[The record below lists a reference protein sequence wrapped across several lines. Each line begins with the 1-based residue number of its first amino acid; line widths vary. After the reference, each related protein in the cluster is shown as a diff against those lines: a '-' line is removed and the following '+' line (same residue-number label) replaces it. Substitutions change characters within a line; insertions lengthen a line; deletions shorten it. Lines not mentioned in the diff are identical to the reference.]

1 MMTKLRLLAYSVRYT
16 RPRQLGR
23 RLWLT
28 AKRQVRV
35 QHARRVKEIGPKPG
49 TENCSLAEPLPSP
62 LFQAHEELIEQ
73 GKDGVYLCLLNH
85 RQLLSVPMQWHPNA
99 GVFTTPLEKITLHY
113 MEYLEAVDDALFAAL
128 VRDWIEQNPPYQ
140 ADYWNRNWN
149 TYALSLR
156 TMVWM
161 QQFALRQSRLD
172 EVTKRL
178 LLASLRQQLRF
189 LVHNLETDLGG
200 NHLLKNIRALLW
212 AGRFFRGNE
221 AAQWT
226 LLGERLLAAEMK
238 EQILADGLHYER
250 SPAYHTQVFADLLE
264 CYQVMQPSS
273 LHNELGSVLDKMAQ
287 ALVNLTHP
295 DGLVSLF
302 NDGGLHMSY
311 LPQVCLDIYAKLR
324 DKAVPP
330 AEEHFAL
337 AEAGYYGLRREQNL
351 LLVDCGMIA
360 PDFLPAHGH
369 GDILAF
375 EWSLQGERV
384 VVDAGVYEYHA
395 GKWRQYSRS
404 TAAHNTVT
412 VDGADQ
418 CEFWKAFRVG
428 RRANVTLHR
437 YEGKEHHLLLEGSH
451 DGYSHLSGSPIHRR
465 LIQATVDRIEVQ
477 DNVEGGNGQ
486 PVEARLLFHPSFR
499 AEKQGNR
506 ISLTNGK
513 VKVEVQSNT
522 SVKITQA
529 WWCPDFNIEQ
539 KAVQLVF
546 RYGTAPCKG
555 GFSLQSSYFE
565 NL

>member
-1 MMTKLRLLAYSVRYT
+1 MIAKLRLWTYSVRYT

-28 AKRQVRV
+28 AKRQARV
-35 QHARRVKEIGPKPG
+35 QHARRAKGTSAQPG
-49 TENCSLAEPLPSP
+49 AEQFSLAEPLPLS
-62 LFQAHEELIEQ
+62 LFPAHEELTEQ
-73 GKDGVYLCLLNH
+73 DADGVYLCLLNH
-85 RQLLSVPMQWHPNA
+85 RQLLTVPMQWHPNG

-113 MEYLEAVDDALFAAL
+113 MEYLEAVDDVLFAAL
-128 VRDWIEQNPPYQ
+128 VRDWIAQNPPYQ

-161 QQFALRQSRLD
+161 QQFALRQERLD
-172 EVTKRL
+172 QTTKRL
-178 LLASLRQQLRF
+178 LLASLQQQLRF

-212 AGRFFRGNE
+212 AGRFFRGAE
-221 AAQWT
+221 AKQWT
-226 LLGERLLAAEMK
+226 ELGERLLAAEVK
-238 EQILADGLHYER
+238 EQILPDGLHYER

-264 CYQVMQPSS
+264 CYQVMQPSALRS
-273 LHNELGSVLDKMAQ
+273 ELGNVLDKMAQ

-311 LPQVCLDIYAKLR
+311 LPQVCLEIYAGLR
-324 DKAVPP
+324 GKAVPP

-360 PDFLPAHGH
+360 PNFLPAHGH
-369 GDILAF
+369 GDILSF
-375 EWSLQGERV
+375 EWSLQGQRV

-412 VDGADQ
+412 VGGADQ

-428 RRANVTLHR
+428 RRANVTLQR

-451 DGYSHLSGSPIHRR
+451 DGYSHLPGAPIHRR
-465 LIQATVDRIEVQ
+465 LIQATADRIEVQ
-477 DNVEGGNGQ
+477 DHVEGGSGQ
-486 PVEARLLFHPSFR
+486 AVEARLLFHPNFR

-506 ISLTNGK
+506 ICLTNGTI
-513 VKVEVQSNT
+513 KVEVQSST
-522 SVKITQA
+522 PVTIAQA
-529 WWCPDFNIEQ
+529 WWCPDFNVEQ
-539 KAVQLVF
+539 AAVQLVF
-546 RYGTAPCKG
+546 SYGTAPCKG
-555 GFSLQSSYFE
+555 GFTLQSTIF
-565 NL
+565 